1 MIRFLILFVFFI
13 TGFLKAQWIQVPS
26 PAPFEYQM
34 LTNLYFINDSVGFAG
49 DNNSN
54 IVTYDGGRSWSV
66 NPGFTDLIKAC
77 YVDSLNGFGIT
88 ETNFYQTSDG
98 GANWTNISDSL
109 EINRYS
115 LLECVNGK
123 VFVVGNKS
131 IGGDGY
137 WYVSDDIGTSWELRH
152 LQDST
157 MYFQG
162 RFLDEQNIFGFAAS
176 RVLND
181 PSETMFHYVKTTDG
195 GNTWQSID
203 FPAGFTTGNQFYYIS
218 CPDLDTCFTASSF
231 TGFGIQWY
239 QYTVSHLDFP
249 TGNQDTLLHQPERF
263 VHFLEGYDQSLFVGG
278 AGYLMTSSDRGQNW
292 REENISFVPGSGNP
306 VVLACHFFND
316 SSAIVTGGGGLIIRT
331 DNFGLGLKEASLQQP
346 GFSVYPNPTSNGFQD
361 IALTG
366 LTPQST
372 CEITL
377 FDLHGKQVRQ
387 VYSGRVEN
395 SELQLRVDLSDLAA
409 GSYVYRVQ
417 TEIGVVQKKVLVH

>member
-1 MIRFLILFVFFI
+1 MKCRLHILALLLPISIF
-13 TGFLKAQWIQVPS
+13 AQWIQVPS
-26 PAPFEYQM
+26 PILQDY
-34 LTNLYFINDSVGFAG
+34 TNLYFINDSVGFAG
-49 DNNSN
+49 DNNSS

-109 EINRYS
+109 EITRYS

-123 VFVVGNKS
+123 VFVVGNKNVR
-131 IGGDGY
+131 GDGY
-137 WYVSDDIGTSWELRH
+137 WYVSDDIGASWELRH
-152 LQDST
+152 QQDST

-162 RFLDEQNIFGFAAS
+162 RFLDDQNIFGFAAS

-181 PSETMFHYVKTTDG
+181 PSEIMFHYVKTIDG

-203 FPAGFTTGNQFYYIS
+203 SPPDFTSGEPFNYIS
-218 CPDLDTCFTASSF
+218 CPDLDTCFTASSVS
-231 TGFGIQWY
+231 GFQIQWY
-239 QYTVSHLDFP
+239 RYTVSHLDFSS
-249 TGNQDTLLHQPERF
+249 GNQDTLFHQPERF
-263 VHFLEGYDQSLFVGG
+263 ANFLEGYDQSLFIG
-278 AGYLMTSSDRGQNW
+278 ARHLMTSTDRGQNW
-292 REENISFVPGSGNP
+292 REEDLSFLPGTGSP
-306 VVLACHFFND
+306 VLFACHFFND
-316 SSAIVTGGGGLIIRT
+316 STAIITGGGGLIIRT
-331 DNFGLGLKEASLQQP
+331 DNFGLGLKEASLPQP

-366 LTPQST
+366 LTPQSN
-372 CEITL
+372 CQIIL
-377 FDLHGKQVRQ
+377 FDLHGKQVQQ

-409 GSYVYRVQ
+409 GNYVYRVQ
-417 TEIGVVQKKVLVH
+417 TEMGVVQKKVVVY